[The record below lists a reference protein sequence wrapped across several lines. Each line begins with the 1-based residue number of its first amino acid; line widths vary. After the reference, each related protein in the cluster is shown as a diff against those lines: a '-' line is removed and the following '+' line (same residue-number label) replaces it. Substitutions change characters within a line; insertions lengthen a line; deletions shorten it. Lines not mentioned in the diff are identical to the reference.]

1 MLYTF
6 DLHIHSCLSPC
17 GNLECSPSAIVK
29 AAQRAGLNGVM
40 LSDHNTS
47 RNCPAFAEACR
58 RAGLECLFGMEITTA
73 EELHALAV
81 FDSVEQAQQMTDVIY
96 AALPKRVNHADIFGD
111 QPVVN
116 ADDEIE
122 DMEWRLLSAPCSL
135 NVYEIG
141 NKIHELGGLFI
152 ASHIDRPVFSI
163 FSQLGGLAGN
173 EGFDAVELTCHAA
186 KVDWADKIQG
196 LPILRSSDAHDLNT
210 IGRLWNQA
218 DMEQFRVEHLRKALK
233 NHLVMNA

>member
-17 GNLECSPSAIVK
+17 GNLENSPSAIVK

-58 RAGLECLFGMEITTA
+58 RAGLECLFGMEIATA
-73 EELHALAV
+73 EEFHTLAV
-81 FDSVEQAQQMTDVIY
+81 FDTLEQAQQMTDIIY
-96 AALPKRVNHADIFGD
+96 TALPSRVNQPNIFGD

-116 ADDEIE
+116 VDDEIE
-122 DMEWRLLSAPCSL
+122 ELEWRLLSAPCSL

-141 NKIHELGGLFI
+141 TKIHELGGLFI
-152 ASHIDRPVFSI
+152 ACHIDRPVFSV
-163 FSQLGGLAGN
+163 FSQLGGLSGN
-173 EGFDAVELTCHAA
+173 EGFDAVELTYRAA
-186 KVDWADKIQG
+186 KADWTEKIQG
-196 LPILRSSDAHDLNT
+196 LPILRSSDAHDLTT
-210 IGRLWNQA
+210 IGRMSNKAELK
-218 DMEQFRVEHLRKALK
+218 QFRVEHLKNALT
-233 NHLVMNA
+233 NHLVVNP

>member
-1 MLYTF
+1 M
-6 DLHIHSCLSPC
+6 
-17 GNLECSPSAIVK
+17 
-29 AAQRAGLNGVM
+29 
-40 LSDHNTS
+40 
-47 RNCPAFAEACR
+47 AEACLR
-58 RAGLECLFGMEITTA
+58 EGLECLFGMEITTA

-81 FDSVEQAQQMTDVIY
+81 FDTIEQAQQMTDVIY
-96 AALPKRVNHADIFGD
+96 AALPKRVNQPNIFGD

-122 DMEWRLLSAPCSL
+122 EMEWRLLSAPCSL

-141 NKIHELGGLFI
+141 NTIHELNGLFI
-152 ASHIDRPVFSI
+152 ACHIDRPVFSV

-186 KVDWADKIQG
+186 KADWAEKIQG

-233 NHLVMNA
+233 NHRVMNA